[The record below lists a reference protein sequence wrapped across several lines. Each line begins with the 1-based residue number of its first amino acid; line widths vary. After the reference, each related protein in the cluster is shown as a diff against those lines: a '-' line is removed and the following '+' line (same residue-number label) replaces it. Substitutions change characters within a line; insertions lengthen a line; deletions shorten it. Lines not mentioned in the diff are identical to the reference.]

1 MSLKKCKACGAQ
13 VSKNAK
19 SCPTCGEPLPKKTS
33 FVAWGALII
42 IVLAFIGS
50 FSTKNVSTP
59 PPATQ
64 LSEAKKIDIEKEAKE
79 RALRSLEIE
88 LTIKVKKSVSALMK
102 DPESTNFKNVFFN
115 ETKKGGSVICGNYDS
130 KNSFGAYTGYKR
142 FISNGTTT
150 FIEERDKN
158 IADIWVE
165 TCLKEK

>member
-33 FVAWGALII
+33 FVIFGVLII

-50 FSTKNVSTP
+50 LNSKNVSTP

-64 LSEAKKIDIEKEAKE
+64 LSEAQKMTIEKEAKE
-79 RALRSLEIE
+79 NALRSLEIE
-88 LTIKVKKSVSALMK
+88 LTIKAKKSLSSLMK

-115 ETKKGGSVICGNYDS
+115 ETQKGGSVICGNYDS
-130 KNSFGAYTGYKR
+130 KNSLGAYTGYKR

-150 FIEERDKN
+150 FFEERDKN